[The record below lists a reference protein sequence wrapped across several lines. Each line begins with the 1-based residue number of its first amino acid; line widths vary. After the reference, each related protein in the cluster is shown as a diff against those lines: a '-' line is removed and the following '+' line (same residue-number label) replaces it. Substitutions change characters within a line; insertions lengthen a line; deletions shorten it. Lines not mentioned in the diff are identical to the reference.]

1 VVVEFEGK
9 IGGNSE
15 DLFNMIEPERCFI
28 MLCTHYTERECL
40 GRNLFGDRDQ
50 RLQYLEAI
58 RPGDIGIL
66 LNISK
71 NELIGIFKSQ
81 SEAQLDIQEDAW
93 DGEFRAQVTVQP
105 LGELKRISE
114 AASVLAEAGIKLN
127 VLPSGA
133 MVPLLPVQEG
143 DCVKKL
149 LKNFREVSSD

>member
-1 VVVEFEGK
+1 M
-9 IGGNSE
+9 S
-15 DLFNMIEPERCFI
+15 EPERCFI

-40 GRNLFGDRDQ
+40 GRNLFGDREQ

-93 DGEFRAQVTVQP
+93 NGEFRAQIRVQR
-105 LGELKRISE
+105 LGELKRIGE
-114 AASVLAEAGIKLN
+114 AASVLAEAGIKLIN
-127 VLPSGA
+127 MPSGSL
-133 MVPLLPVQEG
+133 VPLTPVQEG
-143 DCVKKL
+143 DCVEKL
-149 LKNFREVSSD
+149 LKRFKEVNLNE